1 MTETAQK
8 ASTSQWLIAIGS
20 ITALLLVSVA
30 IAYAGG
36 DQGVRLGSLS
46 VFAWCGVFAY
56 GVQWIVFIHAWQTLS
71 EKFFDL
77 TGSLTYVVMAVAA
90 VIMSAAYD
98 LRAITL
104 LVLISIWA
112 LRLGPF
118 LYFRIKQAGEDKRF
132 RSIRI
137 YFPTFFMTWTIQ
149 GTWVYLTSCAALA
162 AITSGRVVPVDAF
175 FLGGLALWMLGFGI
189 EVIADRQKTAFR
201 ANPENANR
209 FITTGLWAWSRH
221 PNYFGEI
228 MLWAGI
234 AVMAI
239 PVLEGWQLFTLISPI
254 WVLFLLT
261 AISGVRMLENRAA
274 RQWGEDP
281 EYQSYKARTPV
292 LVMLP
297 PKQGG

>member
-189 EVIADRQKTAFR
+189 EVIDT
-201 ANPENANR
+201 
-209 FITTGLWAWSRH
+209 I
-221 PNYFGEI
+221 
-228 MLWAGI
+228 
-234 AVMAI
+234 
-239 PVLEGWQLFTLISPI
+239 
-254 WVLFLLT
+254 
-261 AISGVRMLENRAA
+261 
-274 RQWGEDP
+274 
-281 EYQSYKARTPV
+281 
-292 LVMLP
+292 
-297 PKQGG
+297 